1 MAFKM
6 SGVLSR
12 SYARGLRLSLS
23 LQYETRAV
31 TGPRN
36 GFRFGSG
43 TGLPQIRKAIRFR
56 ERATPLT
63 PASGV
68 GARIINQPPFSC
80 KTVYNHHHRSTARVF
95 NSPFAVFNNAVR
107 VPAPLIFASSS
118 ARRVVFWAG
127 VLGLTVLGGT
137 AASLHR
143 SAVVAMAPKLTP
155 VDLDSPASDWK
166 EAKRFLE
173 SLSPAERR
181 RFYRSSDFIPLESIL
196 PWTSQSADLAGS
208 RGEFRG
214 DPALDGKISLF
225 RGDITRLEV
234 HAVVNAA
241 NSSLLGGGGVDGSIH
256 RSAGPLLRQQC
267 ASLGGCET
275 GDAKLTSGYRLPA
288 QYVIHT
294 VGPIVQGACGERER
308 AALRSCYQRS
318 LELGEREGLRSLA
331 FPCISTGV
339 YGYPPAEAAEVAL
352 RTVRE
357 YLQQKP
363 EQFDRIVFCVFLQSD
378 EQIYKT
384 KLPKYFPG
392 TPHRSKL

>member
-12 SYARGLRLSLS
+12 SDACGLRLSLS
-23 LQYETRAV
+23 LQDGTRAG

-36 GFRFGSG
+36 GVRFGSG
-43 TGLPQIRKAIRFR
+43 SGYPQIRKAIRFR
-56 ERATPLT
+56 EGATPLT
-63 PASGV
+63 SASGV

-80 KTVYNHHHRSTARVF
+80 KTFYNNNHHHHDHWSTARVF
-95 NSPFAVFNNAVR
+95 NSPLAVFNAD
-107 VPAPLIFASSS
+107 PARLIFGSSS

-143 SAVVAMAPKLTP
+143 SAVLAMAPKLTP

-181 RFYRSSDFIPLESIL
+181 RFYRSSDFIPLESIP
-196 PWTSQSADLAGS
+196 PWTSQSADPAGS

-234 HAVVNAA
+234 HAVDICQALA
-241 NSSLLGGGGVDGSIH
+241 SASAICPDALD
-256 RSAGPLLRQQC
+256 RSR
-267 ASLGGCET
+267 
-275 GDAKLTSGYRLPA
+275 A
-288 QYVIHT
+288 QR
-294 VGPIVQGACGERER
+294 C
-308 AALRSCYQRS
+308 
-318 LELGEREGLRSLA
+318 
-331 FPCISTGV
+331 
-339 YGYPPAEAAEVAL
+339 
-352 RTVRE
+352 
-357 YLQQKP
+357 
-363 EQFDRIVFCVFLQSD
+363 
-378 EQIYKT
+378 
-384 KLPKYFPG
+384 
-392 TPHRSKL
+392 

>member
-12 SYARGLRLSLS
+12 SYACGLRLSLS
-23 LQYETRAV
+23 LQDGTRAV

-36 GFRFGSG
+36 GFRFGLG

-80 KTVYNHHHRSTARVF
+80 KTVYNNHHRSTARVF

-107 VPAPLIFASSS
+107 VPAPLIFGSSS

-166 EAKRFLE
+166 EAKRDVCVSLCLSQCFSVSQSFSVCVSLCLSV
-173 SLSPAERR
+173 SLSVSLSLSLCFFSALCLV
-181 RFYRSSDFIPLESIL
+181 FSLEDTCQAL
-196 PWTSQSADLAGS
+196 ASASAICPD
-208 RGEFRG
+208 
-214 DPALDGKISLF
+214 ALD
-225 RGDITRLEV
+225 
-234 HAVVNAA
+234 
-241 NSSLLGGGGVDGSIH
+241 
-256 RSAGPLLRQQC
+256 RSR
-267 ASLGGCET
+267 
-275 GDAKLTSGYRLPA
+275 A
-288 QYVIHT
+288 QR
-294 VGPIVQGACGERER
+294 C
-308 AALRSCYQRS
+308 
-318 LELGEREGLRSLA
+318 
-331 FPCISTGV
+331 
-339 YGYPPAEAAEVAL
+339 
-352 RTVRE
+352 
-357 YLQQKP
+357 
-363 EQFDRIVFCVFLQSD
+363 
-378 EQIYKT
+378 
-384 KLPKYFPG
+384 
-392 TPHRSKL
+392 